1 MKENNFCKNCTIV
14 ELFNTGHRVNL
25 YLDLNVKAAIQ
36 AGFNVEIYTS
46 ESAYVSEEF
55 KVFRTNHPNIKI
67 TALPSPWLNE
77 SIPTRNIFR
86 LLICQSMR
94 VIEIKK
100 TLNFNK
106 KSRIVFN
113 TFDDFVFGFW
123 LFPKNDNFF
132 LKTIFVSP
140 KMRSIQG
147 IRIKKIKNILMTV
160 LFYFACKR
168 FNTKNGILIID
179 ELFDSYINSSK
190 ILRNTRS
197 QVFLINDVGES
208 SGKDR
213 QIDRH
218 KDKNKLSI
226 LVYGSLTLRKGIKPL
241 LLSVAQEKFNFDIEI
256 ILAGNPNAEVLEF
269 LDGYKAEHNVAI
281 TTHLSF
287 ISHELE
293 SRLFNECDIVWLGY
307 LKKFISSSGVLYQA
321 WSAEKPVIACNH
333 GLIGSRVKNQNGG
346 ITVDV
351 DNLVQI
357 KNAISLLG
365 KKDNEYEKLKLN
377 AKLAGQN
384 YTKAAFIKSLT
395 NTIYA

>member
-1 MKENNFCKNCTIV
+1 MHAK
-14 ELFNTGHRVNL
+14 
-25 YLDLNVKAAIQ
+25 DLIQ
-36 AGFNVEIYTS
+36 
-46 ESAYVSEEF
+46 
-55 KVFRTNHPNIKI
+55 
-67 TALPSPWLNE
+67 
-77 SIPTRNIFR
+77 
-86 LLICQSMR
+86 
-94 VIEIKK
+94 
-100 TLNFNK
+100 
-106 KSRIVFN
+106 
-113 TFDDFVFGFW
+113 
-123 LFPKNDNFF
+123 
-132 LKTIFVSP
+132 
-140 KMRSIQG
+140 
-147 IRIKKIKNILMTV
+147 
-160 LFYFACKR
+160 
-168 FNTKNGILIID
+168 NGILIID

-197 QVFLINDVGES
+197 QVFLINDVGEI

-321 WSAEKPVIACNH
+321 WSVEKTSYCM
-333 GLIGSRVKNQNGG
+333 
-346 ITVDV
+346 
-351 DNLVQI
+351 
-357 KNAISLLG
+357 
-365 KKDNEYEKLKLN
+365 
-377 AKLAGQN
+377 
-384 YTKAAFIKSLT
+384 
-395 NTIYA
+395 